1 VVTPRRPFSTRP
13 CPRWCTQERD
23 VTNTA
28 ALLDEQL
35 KMFSEMGFCHGR
47 LGYATRGMKEIR
59 RATDRYL
66 GVHVDDASKAEATTR
81 DDTASE
87 ATATHSS
94 ATTGASAASAA
105 SAADGG
111 GGGGG
116 GGGGDDPAAN
126 YARLS
131 AAIDA
136 LAATNETDLLKV
148 TKKILLEQRVHA
160 TPFSPIFSRCLNVLA
175 GRRGGDDRASETA
188 ATVSRGRAHVPHR
201 ARGTYYLTY
210 RAPCGLPPRLRAQ
223 PTNQIHNAP
232 LTPFCPS
239 PPSFCVVDRP
249 LCASQT
255 TCVALR
261 WRAGRGSYSSRW
273 DC

>member
-1 VVTPRRPFSTRP
+1 
-13 CPRWCTQERD
+13 
-23 VTNTA
+23 
-28 ALLDEQL
+28 LLDEQL

-94 ATTGASAASAA
+94 ATTGASAASV
-105 SAADGG
+105 AD
-111 GGGGG
+111 GGG

-160 TPFSPIFSRCLNVLA
+160 TPLH
-175 GRRGGDDRASETA
+175 
-188 ATVSRGRAHVPHR
+188 HVRPLPQR
-201 ARGTYYLTY
+201 ARRT
-210 RAPCGLPPRLRAQ
+210 AW
-223 PTNQIHNAP
+223 
-232 LTPFCPS
+232 
-239 PPSFCVVDRP
+239 
-249 LCASQT
+249 
-255 TCVALR
+255 
-261 WRAGRGSYSSRW
+261 WR
-273 DC
+273 